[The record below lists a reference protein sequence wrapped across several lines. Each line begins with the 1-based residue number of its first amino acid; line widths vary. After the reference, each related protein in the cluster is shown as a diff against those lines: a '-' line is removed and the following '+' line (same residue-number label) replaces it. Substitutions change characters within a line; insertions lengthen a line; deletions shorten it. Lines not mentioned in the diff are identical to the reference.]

1 MDYLLVIFLPV
12 PSLSLPFA
20 PASPL
25 SHGCHLPATGRIW
38 AGSNIAHSQNKI
50 TSEGDGNY
58 ATRHFA
64 ITIDDGRKQG
74 RKEGRVEQTGDSPAG
89 HQPHASVHSWADFHP
104 RRSTAGNLRA
114 CGEKQW
120 ERNASAWQRF

>member
-58 ATRHFA
+58 ATRH
-64 ITIDDGRKQG
+64 IL
-74 RKEGRVEQTGDSPAG
+74 
-89 HQPHASVHSWADFHP
+89 
-104 RRSTAGNLRA
+104 RRGN
-114 CGEKQW
+114 EKQAHPPSPCSYFPT
-120 ERNASAWQRF
+120 ETSLQIAQESGSAQFFNSA